1 VAKVLPRSICR
12 ILEPQKML
20 REKLIIVCT
29 CEIAGRV
36 RGKGFPASELPS
48 RLVSGVGWVPTNTMI
63 SALGP
68 IGDTPFGATGDL
80 ILVPDPTT
88 DVHVDFDDDSA
99 PEHFYLGDIR
109 HTDGKP
115 WECCPRDFLR
125 RGLKALEEEPG
136 LKLFAAFE
144 HELVYTGVEDT
155 PGAPYSLDAWRR
167 QGIFGEVLVAAMRKA
182 GVEPDTFLPEYAKR
196 QYEVTVAPAIGIK
209 AADDAVKV
217 REMARAAAFRLG
229 HRAIFSPILDPNGT
243 GSGVHI
249 HFSFKDKDGR
259 PATYDPAGAYGLTPV
274 AQNFMAGVLKHL
286 PAITAITAPSPVSY
300 FRLRPNRW
308 APTWTY
314 IADRDRE
321 ACLRICPVLDL
332 PGQNAAA
339 QFNVEYRPADAS
351 ASPYLAL
358 GALVHAGVDG
368 IRKQL
373 TLPEPK
379 NVAEMDE
386 KARSAAG
393 IRHLPLSLSEALD
406 NLEATPEAKDWFT
419 PIYLEAY
426 LRHKRAEVKMVEKLS
441 ETEQCDLYAQSY

>member
-1 VAKVLPRSICR
+1 
-12 ILEPQKML
+12 ML

-48 RLVSGVGWVPTNTMI
+48 RLVTGVGWVPTNTMI

-80 ILVPDPTT
+80 ILVPDPST

-109 HTDGKP
+109 HTDGTP
-115 WECCPRDFLR
+115 WECCPREFLR
-125 RGLKALEEEPG
+125 RGLKALEEAAG
-136 LKLFAAFE
+136 LQLFAAFE
-144 HELVYTGVEDT
+144 HELIYTGVEDM

-167 QGIFGEVLVAAMRKA
+167 QGIFGEVLVAAIRKA
-182 GVEPDTFLPEYAKR
+182 GVTPDTFLPEYAKR
-196 QYEVTVAPAIGIK
+196 QYEVTVSPAVGIK
-209 AADDAVKV
+209 AADDAVKL

-243 GSGVHI
+243 GSGVHM
-249 HFSFKDKDGR
+249 HFSFRDKDGR
-259 PATYDPAGAYGLTPV
+259 PATYASDGAYGLTPL

-286 PAITAITAPSPVSY
+286 PAITAVTAPCPVSY

-321 ACLRICPVLDL
+321 ACLRVCPVLDL

-368 IRKQL
+368 IRKKL
-373 TLPEPK
+373 AIPEPR
-379 NVAEMDE
+379 NVAAMDE
-386 KARSAAG
+386 KARNAAG
-393 IRHLPLSLSEALD
+393 IRHLPQSLSEALD
-406 NLEATPEAKDWFT
+406 NLEATAEARDWFG
-419 PIYLEAY
+419 PVYLEAY
-426 LRHKRAEVKMVEKLS
+426 LRHKRAEVKMVENLS
-441 ETEQCDLYAQSY
+441 EQEQCDLYAQSY

>member
-1 VAKVLPRSICR
+1 
-12 ILEPQKML
+12 ML

-36 RGKGFPASELPS
+36 RGKGFPASELPG

-80 ILVPDPTT
+80 ILVPDEAT
-88 DVHVDFDDDSA
+88 VVNVDFGDGGA
-99 PEHFYLGDIR
+99 AEHFYLGDIR
-109 HTDGKP
+109 HTDGRP
-115 WECCPRDFLR
+115 WECCPREFLR
-125 RGLKALEEEPG
+125 RGLAALKEAADLEV
-136 LKLFAAFE
+136 FATFE
-144 HELVYTGVEDT
+144 HELVYTGVEDV
-155 PGAPYSLDAWRR
+155 PGSPYSLDAWRR

-182 GVEPDTFLPEYAKR
+182 GIEPDTFLPEYAKR
-196 QYEVTVAPAIGIK
+196 QYEVTSAPALGMK
-209 AADDAVKV
+209 AADDAVKL

-249 HFSFKDKDGR
+249 HFSFKDAKGR
-259 PATYDPAGAYGLTPV
+259 PAMYDRAGAYGLTPV
-274 AQNFMAGVLKHL
+274 AQSFMAGVLKHL
-286 PAITAITAPSPVSY
+286 PAITAVTAPSPVSY

-314 IADRDRE
+314 LADRDRE

-332 PGQNAAA
+332 PGKHAAA
-339 QFNVEYRPADAS
+339 QFNVEYRPADAA

-368 IRKQL
+368 IRKNL
-373 TLPEPK
+373 SLPEPK
-379 NVAEMDE
+379 NVAAMNESE
-386 KARSAAG
+386 RRAAG
-393 IRHLPLSLSEALD
+393 IRQLPQSLGEALD
-406 NLEATPEAKDWFT
+406 NLEATSEATDWFG
-419 PIYLEAY
+419 PVYLDAY
-426 LRHKRAEVKMVEKLS
+426 LRHKRAEIKMVADLS
-441 ETEQCDLYAQSY
+441 EPEQCDLYAQSY